1 MGVCSRPLPR
11 GRGRRLLTEGGA
23 VPGCGS
29 GRRGDAR
36 TVACVAAMPV
46 GPASRLVRRPWSCL
60 PARPALV
67 GSGVPAPAARV
78 GSGFRARPAPAG
90 SGFRARFALAGSGVQ
105 AVPCARGVRC
115 PGRETGVIEDD
126 GHVAACHHVPV
137 HTSQAPGGNRGKA
150 VGLGLAL
157 GSAVA
162 FGGSGVAAKPLIEA
176 GLDPLHVVW
185 LRVAGAAL
193 VMLPL
198 AVRHRDLLRRR
209 PALLA
214 GFGLFAVAGVQAC
227 YFAAISRIPVGVAL
241 LVEYLAPALL
251 LGWVRF
257 VQRRPVTRAAA
268 VGVVLAVGGLACVV
282 EVWAGLGFDAL
293 GLFLAFAAAC
303 CQVGYFVLSDRGADA
318 GEDAPDPLGVIAY
331 GLLIGALVLT
341 VVARPW
347 GMDWSVLVGEAD
359 LDGTAVS
366 AWVLLGWVV
375 LVATVLAYTTGVVS
389 VRRLSPQVAGVVAC
403 LEAVIA
409 TGLAWVLLGEHL
421 SAPQIVG
428 GAIVLVGAF
437 IAQSSAPA
445 KAPDAPVAA
454 GAGDAPSGAGA
465 AGDRPGPGS
474 ELSARGT
481 GV

>member
-1 MGVCSRPLPR
+1 
-11 GRGRRLLTEGGA
+11 
-23 VPGCGS
+23 
-29 GRRGDAR
+29 
-36 TVACVAAMPV
+36 
-46 GPASRLVRRPWSCL
+46 
-60 PARPALV
+60 
-67 GSGVPAPAARV
+67 
-78 GSGFRARPAPAG
+78 
-90 SGFRARFALAGSGVQ
+90 
-105 AVPCARGVRC
+105 
-115 PGRETGVIEDD
+115 
-126 GHVAACHHVPV
+126 VPV
-137 HTSQAPGGNRGKA
+137 PTSASTRSSRGKG

-157 GSAVA
+157 LSAIA

-209 PALLA
+209 PGLLA
-214 GFGLFAVAGVQAC
+214 GFGLLAVAGVQAC

-241 LVEYLAPALL
+241 LVEYLAPALV

-282 EVWAGLGFDAL
+282 EVWSGLGFDAL
-293 GLFLAFAAAC
+293 GLLLALGAAC
-303 CQVGYFVLSDRGADA
+303 CQVGYFVLSDHGGDGDEAA
-318 GEDAPDPLGVIAY
+318 DPLGVIAY
-331 GLLIGALVLT
+331 GLLVGAAVLT

-347 GMDWSVLVGEAD
+347 TMDWSVLTGTARM
-359 LDGTAVS
+359 DGTPVA
-366 AWVLLGWVV
+366 AFVLLAWIV
-375 LVATVLAYTTGVVS
+375 LVATVAAYVTGVVS

-409 TGLAWVLLGEHL
+409 TVLAWVLLGEHL

-428 GAIVLVGAF
+428 GAVVLTGAF

-445 KAPDAPVAA
+445 KNSGEPVA
-454 GAGDAPSGAGA
+454 GG
-465 AGDRPGPGS
+465 GPER
-474 ELSARGT
+474 ELSAPGT
-481 GV
+481 TA